1 MDNQLNAQHG
11 VSPSTAQGGGS
22 SGAGDAMK
30 PPAYVFFE
38 LPTLFPMEHSPQPC
52 NIAFFSAQPVQ
63 HPVAIRADRDEVLA

>member
-1 MDNQLNAQHG
+1 
-11 VSPSTAQGGGS
+11 
-22 SGAGDAMK
+22 MK

-52 NIAFFSAQPVQ
+52 HIAFFYRPSRLQ